1 MKVLVTGARGQLG
14 RDVTD
19 ELVRRGHEC
28 IGVDIEEMNITD
40 PTSVHKVL
48 SEQSPDVVMH
58 LAAWTAVDAAEAEE
72 NREMV
77 RMVNATGTRYIA
89 EMCRELGCKMMYI
102 STDYVFDG
110 EGTEPWEPDDTERK
124 PLNWY
129 GQTKYEGEL
138 AVEELLT
145 KYFIVRISWVFGEHG
160 KNFVKTMLR
169 LGKTK
174 ERLTVVNDQI
184 GSPTYTAD
192 LARLLVDMVETEKY
206 GRYHATNGGICSW
219 YDFAKEIFRQVA
231 EMGYKEYDDEHLQV
245 EPVSSDAYPSAAK
258 RPANSRMSKDK
269 LIQQGFVPLP
279 EWQDALKRYL
289 SIGGIIHGED

>member
-1 MKVLVTGARGQLG
+1 MKVLVTGAGGQLG
-14 RDVTD
+14 YDVMH
-19 ELVRRGHEC
+19 ELACRGHEAV
-28 IGVDIEEMNITD
+28 GVDIGEMDITD
-40 PTSVHKVL
+40 AASVRKVL
-48 SEQSPDVVMH
+48 FEQFPDVVIH

-72 NREMV
+72 NRETV
-77 RMVNATGTRYIA
+77 RLVNATGTRYIA
-89 EMCRELGCKMMYI
+89 QMCRELGCKMMYI

-110 EGTEPWEPDDTERK
+110 EGTEPWEPDDTMRK

-192 LARLLVDMVETEKY
+192 LARLLVDMAETEKY
-206 GRYHATNGGICSW
+206 GRYHATNEGICSW
-219 YDFAKEIFRQVA
+219 YEYAVEIFRQAA
-231 EMGYKEYDDEHLQV
+231 ELGYEEYDARHLQV
-245 EPVSSDAYPSAAK
+245 EPVSSDAYPSVAK

-269 LIQQGFVPLP
+269 LVQQGFEPLP
-279 EWQDALKRYL
+279 AWQDALKRYL
-289 SIGGIIHGED
+289 SIGGMIDGTD